1 LFEGEKVKSFKI
13 TAYFLIALLLAG
25 IAFGP
30 ISCGPKERFDP
41 TPEGEFQAA
50 YRQYEKEKYGTA
62 IESFKQ
68 LIYKYPG
75 SELVEQSRYY
85 LADSYFRNEDYLLA
99 ANEFEL
105 LNREFPQGRFADLA
119 LFKAGLSYAEM
130 SRRPERDQAET
141 QKALELLQ
149 TLLAKYPNTQYAD
162 TTRAHINQLRDKLA
176 RKGFK
181 TAEFYFR
188 RKQYDSSII
197 YLKDVL
203 SNYPESTVIPDVLY
217 HLYLAS
223 KRMGYPDD
231 AEDARRWLCKDYPEN
246 EFARELCGSS
256 EESLSGSSFQNGNKK
271 KN

>member
-1 LFEGEKVKSFKI
+1 MKSPKI
-13 TAYFLIALLLAG
+13 TAYFLLTLLLAG
-25 IAFGP
+25 IAVGP
-30 ISCGPKERFDP
+30 TSCGPKERFDP

-50 YRQYEKEKYGTA
+50 FQQYEKEKYGSA

-75 SELVEQSRYY
+75 SDLVEQSRYY
-85 LADSYFRNEDYLLA
+85 LADSYLRNGDHLLS

-105 LNREFPQGRFADLA
+105 LNREFPQGRFADVA

-130 SRRPERDQAET
+130 SRRPERDQTET
-141 QKALELLQ
+141 LKALETLQ

-162 TTRAHINQLRDKLA
+162 TVRTHIIQQEDKLA

-181 TAEFYFR
+181 TAAFYFR

-223 KRMGYPDD
+223 NKMGYPDD
-231 AEDARRWLCKDYPEN
+231 AEDARRWLCKDYPDSEY
-246 EFARELCGSS
+246 ARELCGSS
-256 EESLSGSSFQNGNKK
+256 DETLSGSSFQNGKK
-271 KN
+271 KQN